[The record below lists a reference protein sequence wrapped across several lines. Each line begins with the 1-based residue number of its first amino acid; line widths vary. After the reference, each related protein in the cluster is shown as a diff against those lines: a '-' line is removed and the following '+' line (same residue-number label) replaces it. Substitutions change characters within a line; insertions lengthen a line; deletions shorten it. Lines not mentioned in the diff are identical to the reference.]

1 MPKLKFAV
9 DYVTPGGATYKG
21 GSVHEVN
28 ADTARVL
35 LYKGIAQE
43 APRAA
48 AATKTTD
55 KGA

>member
-9 DYVTPGGATYKG
+9 DYVTPGGATYKA

-28 ADTARVL
+28 TDAARVL

-48 AATKTTD
+48 STKTTD